1 MSENISDMELAASK
15 DIVSF
20 WLDAKAVEHEK
31 LTAKDESVQCYKPRR
46 HSFCFHATFFFD
58 QSCRFVAA
66 PKHFYL

>member
-31 LTAKDESVQCYKPRR
+31 ITAKDKSVQYYKPWR
-46 HSFCFHATFFFD
+46 HSFCFHATFFD
-58 QSCRFVAA
+58 QSRVVIAA